1 MASNE
6 AGIERAFSF
15 VKALFPSKYPLT
27 PVKSTV
33 DGRTY
38 NVRDMPDKQ
47 EAANL
52 LARLRMRLQK
62 LMDALVAAYPDKPQ
76 VQRLKK
82 NFEPN
87 PERFMESTPDA
98 DHTSYSV
105 NKGEEV
111 HFCLRQRGGDSE
123 ALVPEDVMTFVAIH
137 EMAHMITKSVGHEPE
152 FWNNFGWLLKEAES
166 RGHYKPMNFQA
177 HPVPYCGVMITD
189 SPRYDPKKDNEK
201 NGTDFTIGKLFGG
214 T

>member
-1 MASNE
+1 MSTNE
-6 AGIERAFSF
+6 AGISKAFSF
-15 VKALFPSKYPLT
+15 VKALFPSQYPLV
-27 PVKSTV
+27 PVRSTV

-38 NVRDMPDKQ
+38 KVRDMPDKQ

-52 LARLRMRLQK
+52 LARLRVRLQQ
-62 LMDALVAAYPDKPQ
+62 LMDTLVKSYPDKPQ
-76 VQRLKK
+76 VQRLKQ

-111 HFCLRQRGGDSE
+111 HFCLRQRGGGE
-123 ALVPEDVMTFVAIH
+123 ETLVPEDVMMFVAIH
-137 EMAHMITKSVGHEPE
+137 EMAHMITKSVGHEPD
-152 FWNNFGWLLKEAES
+152 FWNNFGWLLKEAEG
-166 RGHYKPMNFQA
+166 RGLYKPLNFKA

-189 SPRYDPKKDNEK
+189 TPRYDPKKDKEQE
-201 NGTDFTIGKLFGG
+201 GTDFTIGKIFG
-214 T
+214 